1 MVSYQGDEDYS
12 HNTQPATGILI
23 TNLGTPDAPTREALQ
38 RYLGEFLWDPRV
50 VDTQRALWW
59 LILHGI
65 ILRIRPARSA
75 RSYQKVWTEQGS
87 PLLAISKRQAAALQI
102 ALNTKFSGPVVVAL
116 GMRYGNPSIA
126 TAMQQLRAANV
137 RRLVVFPLYPQYSA
151 STTASTFDAVADVLK
166 TWRWLPEL
174 RMINHYHDDPAYID
188 VLAKSVQEFRHI
200 HGASERLLFSFHGL
214 PKRYLLLGDPYHC
227 ECHKTARL
235 VAERLQ
241 LPDAA
246 WQVTFQSRF
255 GREEWLKPYTDHTL
269 QEWARAGV
277 RSVDVIC
284 PGFSADCLETLE
296 EVAMENRDIFLQAGG
311 QSYQYIPALNERP
324 EHVQM
329 LAGLIEKHTQAWP
342 ETNPDWSA
350 VEVVLEAEASQQRA
364 RALGAER

>member
-1 MVSYQGDEDYS
+1 MVSYKGNENFA

-23 TNLGTPDAPTREALQ
+23 TNLGTPDAPTRQALQ

-50 VDTQRALWW
+50 VDSPRLLWW

-75 RSYQKVWTEQGS
+75 RSYQKVWTDQGS
-87 PLLAISKRQAAALQI
+87 PLLAISKRQAEALQRT
-102 ALNTKFSGPVVVAL
+102 LETKFNGPVVVAL

-126 TAMQQLRAANV
+126 SALEQLRAANV
-137 RRLVVFPLYPQYSA
+137 RRLLVLPLYPQYSA

-174 RMINHYHDDPAYID
+174 RMINHYHDDPAYISI
-188 VLAKSVQEFRHI
+188 LATSIQEYWQV
-200 HGASERLLFSFHGL
+200 HGKSERLLFSFHGL

-235 VAERLQ
+235 VAQHLQ
-241 LPDAA
+241 LPDES
-246 WQVTFQSRF
+246 WQLTFQSRF

-269 QEWARAGV
+269 QEWAKAGV
-277 RSVDVIC
+277 KSVDVIC

-296 EVAMENRDIFLQAGG
+296 EVAMENREFFVKAGG
-311 QSYQYIPALNERP
+311 QSYHYIPALNDRP
-324 EHVQM
+324 DHIQM
-329 LAGLIEKHTQAWP
+329 IAGLVENHTRHWP
-342 ETNPDWSA
+342 ETSPDWNA
-350 VEVVLEAEASQQRA
+350 AEVALDAEKSQQRA
-364 RALGAER
+364 RAHGAPY